1 MLVMSD
7 IPVEYHPLEPFLP
20 PHARILML
28 GSFPPPLKRW
38 SMHFFYP
45 NMQNDMWRIMGL
57 LFYDDKNYFVDTT
70 NKQFRKDELVR
81 FLTEKGI
88 AVYDTACAV
97 KRLQQN
103 ASDKYLEVVKM
114 TDLSALL
121 TQIPH
126 CKALITTGQKATDLL
141 RAQFDVDEPSIGC
154 SSTFHFQERELYF
167 YRLPS
172 SSRAYPLALEKKAAF
187 YRHMLQA
194 VGIL

>member
-154 SSTFHFQERELYF
+154 ASTFHFQERELYF

>member
-1 MLVMSD
+1 MSD

-154 SSTFHFQERELYF
+154 ASTFHFQERELDF

>member
-70 NKQFRKDELVR
+70 NKQFRR
-81 FLTEKGI
+81 CWP
-88 AVYDTACAV
+88 AC
-97 KRLQQN
+97 R
-103 ASDKYLEVVKM
+103 
-114 TDLSALL
+114 
-121 TQIPH
+121 
-126 CKALITTGQKATDLL
+126 
-141 RAQFDVDEPSIGC
+141 RPSG
-154 SSTFHFQERELYF
+154 R
-167 YRLPS
+167 
-172 SSRAYPLALEKKAAF
+172 
-187 YRHMLQA
+187 
-194 VGIL
+194 